1 MSVAEQRINVDE
13 QLNRS
18 PVGHFHALVVALC
31 GMVVLIDGY
40 DLVVMGLVIP
50 TMSEA
55 WAVEPSVFA
64 PALSAALIGVLFGSS
79 LAGMAADS
87 FGRRWTMVVLLL
99 VASAF
104 MLLSARAESLIELT
118 AYRFMTGFGAGG
130 TIPLAIAFTSEYM
143 PERKRN
149 MLVIL
154 MYAGA
159 PMGSVVGGFIAPWM
173 IANYGW
179 QGIFVLGGILPL
191 AAALAVALLLPES
204 VRLLVSRGCDHG
216 VAARLLQRVNPQ
228 FRLEPGQRF
237 FVPEQEAKR
246 KLAGIRELFG
256 GRKTLVTAIVWVVF
270 FANQSII
277 FLFALW
283 LPTLFSESNV
293 PLGVALYAY
302 ALYKLGGA
310 VGGVG
315 FGVLSDRVEPA
326 NVLRVT
332 YPIAAVLVAVLGL
345 TTFSVPLLA
354 VTAVVTGICVGGS
367 SLCLGSMTAGLY
379 PVYAR
384 ATGVGWALGV
394 GRLGSIISPLL
405 GGAAIAADLSMPVI
419 LLVSASAPVI
429 CALGVWLLPA
439 LTTENRTASA

>member
-1 MSVAEQRINVDE
+1 MAVAEQRVDVDE
-13 QLNRS
+13 QLNNS
-18 PVGHFHALVVALC
+18 PVGRFHALVVALC

-79 LAGMAADS
+79 IAGTAADA

-99 VASAF
+99 VAAAF
-104 MLLSARAESLIELT
+104 MLLSARAETLIQLT
-118 AYRFMTGFGAGG
+118 LYRFMTGFGAGG
-130 TIPLAIAFTSEYM
+130 TIPLAIALTSEYM

-159 PMGSVVGGFIAPWM
+159 PMGSVVGGFVAPWLL
-173 IANYGW
+173 ANYGW

-191 AAALAVALLLPES
+191 GAALAVALLLPES
-204 VRLLVSRGCDHG
+204 VRLLVSRGCADD
-216 VAARLLQRVNPQ
+216 VAARLLKRVNPAFQ
-228 FRLEPGQRF
+228 ARPGQHF
-237 FVPEQEAKR
+237 FVPARQQGGKM
-246 KLAGIRELFG
+246 AGFRELFG
-256 GRKTLVTAIVWVVF
+256 GRRTLTTAMVWIVF

-283 LPTLFSESNV
+283 LPTLFSESDV
-293 PLGVALYAY
+293 PLGVALYVY

-310 VGGVG
+310 VGGVA
-315 FGVLSDRVEPA
+315 FGVMSDRVEPA

-354 VTAVVTGICVGGS
+354 VTAVLTGICVGGS

-384 ATGVGWALGV
+384 ASGVGWALGV
-394 GRLGSIISPLL
+394 GRLGSIVSPLL
-405 GGAAIAADLSMPVI
+405 GGAAIAAGLSMPFI

-429 CALGVWLLPA
+429 CAIGVWVLPT
-439 LTTENRTASA
+439 LTSANRPA